1 VLGTKLGSKEPST
14 GSKENLELGK
24 VWLNRCLTEHE
35 KCINPAQD
43 SPALPT
49 RVIDV
54 NAGKDGSLV
63 RLVSSA
69 GLRGPYITLS
79 HVWGHIQILTTT
91 ISTFN
96 ERSNEIAMESLPKTF
111 QNVVSIARQL
121 AIRYVWIDSLCIIQ
135 DSASD
140 WSTESAKMG
149 EYYMNSHLTV
159 AAVSALDSSAGC
171 FFKRDML
178 KATPCPMS
186 IRLPQSDGCIGW
198 AGLTHGFFRLTLE
211 DDPSDKTNGFQRPPL
226 WQRAWVVQERLLST
240 RLLQFSDVQMSWR
253 CRSEEACER
262 VPEGSSRYINRSKEE
277 GTLRPVLLGL
287 KEIIPCS
294 TEGSD
299 DNQTEEGS
307 IANVA
312 IGTGMQS
319 SDLYDAW
326 YDLVMLYG
334 KCDLSVLSDIF
345 PAISGIVKS
354 ISRASGDEYVA
365 GLWKGDMHRG
375 LLWTA
380 PDSTSSRRDLRQYRA
395 PSWSWASLPATCSFY
410 VRQIVQEE
418 VDTSCMRIEE
428 ADVLIEGANPFG
440 VVSSG
445 KLKIRGLL
453 KRAHPYDAE
462 CHGERV
468 FDDIREAQ
476 GSKETLF
483 DLEQRSGV
491 GRYSADNLDRKYLS
505 EVWCSPI
512 MTEVRWSPRESEKQV
527 QARCLALMRLPEGSN
542 VYMRVGAAWIMDF
555 AWFRDCQF
563 VSYYVI

>member
-1 VLGTKLGSKEPST
+1 
-14 GSKENLELGK
+14 
-24 VWLNRCLTEHE
+24 
-35 KCINPAQD
+35 
-43 SPALPT
+43 
-49 RVIDV
+49 V
-54 NAGKDGSLV
+54 NAGEDGSII

-69 GLRGPYITLS
+69 GRHGPYITLS
-79 HVWGHIQILTTT
+79 HVWGCIQILTTT
-91 ISTFN
+91 VATFQ

-121 AIRYVWIDSLCIIQ
+121 SIRYVWIDSLCIIQ

-140 WSTESAKMG
+140 WSAESAKMG
-149 EYYMNSHLTV
+149 EYYMNSRFTI
-159 AAVSALDSSAGC
+159 AAVSAPDDSAGC
-171 FFKRDML
+171 FSKRDML
-178 KATPCPMS
+178 KVTPCPMS
-186 IRLPQSDGCIGW
+186 IRLPKSDSCVGW
-198 AGLTHGFFRLTLE
+198 AGLTHGFFRLTFG
-211 DDPSDKTNGFQRPPL
+211 DDPSDKTDGFQRPPL

-240 RLLQFSDVQMSWR
+240 RMLQFSNVQMSWR
-253 CRSEEACER
+253 CRTEEASER
-262 VPEGSSRYINRSKEE
+262 VPEGSSRYINGSKED
-277 GTLRPVLLGL
+277 GILRPVLLGL
-287 KEIIPCS
+287 KEIIPYS
-294 TEGSD
+294 KEAND
-299 DNQTEEGS
+299 DNRAGKRSVTKVANGPATES
-307 IANVA
+307 N
-312 IGTGMQS
+312 
-319 SDLYDAW
+319 DLYDAW

-334 KCDLSVLSDIF
+334 KCDLTISADIF

-380 PDSTSSRRDLRQYRA
+380 PDSTSSRRDLRRYRA

-410 VRQIVQEE
+410 VRQIIQEG
-418 VDTSCMRIEE
+418 VDTSCMRIEQT
-428 ADVLIEGANPFG
+428 DILIEGTNPFG

-445 KLKIRGLL
+445 KLKIWGLL

-462 CHGERV
+462 CSGERG

-476 GSKETLF
+476 RSNDTLF

-491 GRYSADNLDRKYLS
+491 GRYTADNLDRKYLS

-512 MTEVRWSPRESEKQV
+512 MTEVRRAARENEKQV
-527 QARCLALMRLPEGSN
+527 QARCLALLRLSEGSN